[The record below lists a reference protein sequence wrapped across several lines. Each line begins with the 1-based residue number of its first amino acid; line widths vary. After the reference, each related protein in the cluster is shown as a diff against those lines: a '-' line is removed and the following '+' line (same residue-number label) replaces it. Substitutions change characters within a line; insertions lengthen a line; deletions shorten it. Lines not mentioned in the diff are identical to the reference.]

1 MNYQEAEAFLLQREM
16 FGWKLGLER
25 MEQFL
30 AEMGSPHKEFASI
43 HIAGTNGK
51 GSVTAML
58 AGILRASGKKCG
70 MYTSPHL
77 QSLRERV
84 QVDGEQIA
92 PQAVVGLVERW
103 RPLIERLQCTFF
115 ETMTGLAFRHFADNG
130 VEIAAVEV
138 GLGGRLDATNVL
150 LPRLAVI
157 TNISYDHTDHLGT
170 TLAAIAAEKAGI
182 IKPGVPCVIGRL
194 PAEAEE
200 VIRRRAAEVAA
211 PLIAARAH
219 TRISRLRLEAAGSSF
234 ALATPACRYS
244 NLQLP
249 LPGPHQVGNSTVAAA
264 SAELLAARGDLPLP
278 PPLAQGLGQ
287 TQWPGRFERILA
299 EPEVVLDVAHNPGG
313 FRQQRWMW
321 RRFYPQ
327 RPLGLLLGLVR
338 DKDLERVIRELPPE
352 VAQIFAVPA
361 PTHRGLPVAELTAAL
376 TRAGLPVTDCPSVA
390 AGLEQALAWARGG
403 PERLLGITG
412 SHYVAGEVLQLTK
425 SLTKQTLFI
434 KLN

>member
-1 MNYQEAEAFLLQREM
+1 MNYPEAEAFLLQREM

-30 AEMGSPHKEFASI
+30 AEMGSPQREFASV

-58 AGILRASGKKCG
+58 AGILMASGKRCG

-84 QVDGEQIA
+84 QVDGQLIA
-92 PQAVVGLVERW
+92 PEAVVRLVERW

-115 ETMTGLAFRHFADNG
+115 ETMTGLAFRHFADTG

-150 LPRLAVI
+150 LPRLAII
-157 TNISYDHTDHLGT
+157 TNISFDHTEHLGT

-194 PAEAEE
+194 PAEAEA
-200 VIRRRAAEVAA
+200 VIRSRANALAAPIVAA
-211 PLIAARAH
+211 RHYARV
-219 TRISRLRLEAAGSSF
+219 SRLRMHAAGSGF
-234 ALATPACRYS
+234 TLATPSRLYEE
-244 NLQLP
+244 LRLP
-249 LPGPHQVGNSTVAAA
+249 LPGPHQVGNSGVAATA
-264 SAELLAARGDLPLP
+264 AELLALGGELPVP
-278 PPLAQGLGQ
+278 PPLAAGLAR
-287 TQWPGRFERILA
+287 TRWPGRFEQIIA

-321 RRFYPQ
+321 HRFYPQ
-327 RPLGLLLGLVR
+327 RQLGLLLGLVR
-338 DKDLERVIRELPPE
+338 DKDLERVIGELPPE

-361 PTHRGLPVAELTAAL
+361 PTHRGLPVAELAAAL
-376 TRAGLPVTDCPSVA
+376 SRAGLPVTSCPSVA
-390 AGLEQALAWARGG
+390 AGLEHSLEWARGRRD
-403 PERLLGITG
+403 RLLGITG

-425 SLTKQTLFI
+425 SLTKQTLFV